1 VSPLETAGVL
11 TGIAAVWLTTRQN
24 LWCWP
29 VGLVNV
35 AIFAVVFHGARLYA
49 DMGLQAIYAALGAYG
64 WYHWLRGGP
73 EGVALPVSRAPLRA
87 LLGLAAA
94 GGLASCALGLGL
106 ARGTD
111 AAVPF
116 WDAATTSFSLVAQLM
131 QARKWVENWIVW
143 LIVDVALV
151 AKYASLGLRATA
163 GLYLVFLV
171 LASVGLRSWSRA
183 LRAQRTP

>member
-1 VSPLETAGVL
+1 MSPLETAGVL

-35 AIFAVVFHGARLYA
+35 AIFAVVFHAARLYA

-73 EGVALPVSRAPLRA
+73 AGGALPVSRAPVRA
-87 LLGLAAA
+87 LLGLVAA
-94 GGLASCALGLGL
+94 GGAVAWVLGLGL

-116 WDAATTSFSLVAQLM
+116 WDSTTTSFSLVAQLM
-131 QARKWVENWIVW
+131 QTRKWVENWIVW
-143 LIVDVALV
+143 VIVDVALV
-151 AKYASLGLRATA
+151 AKYACSGLRATA

-171 LASVGLRSWSRA
+171 LAVMGLRSWNRA
-183 LRAQRTP
+183 LHAERAP